1 MKTYA
6 RYKDSGISWIGD
18 VPEHWDVIPMK
29 RLFVNRKSGAWG
41 EDELH
46 NDLDRICLRI
56 ADFDMTELRFKR
68 NIDYTIRSYKQD
80 VIEKC
85 ALKKGDIL
93 VEKSGGGEKTPVG
106 RAVLY
111 DLTLNEPLFAN
122 FMDRLRCSESINPY
136 YVIFLW
142 NMMNSKGA
150 VWNYVKQTTGIQNL
164 DIGALLS
171 AENVCTPPLPEQK
184 AIAEYLDKK
193 TAQINELVSAKQKQI
208 ELLKEYKQ
216 SVIANAVTGK
226 LDERTGSRPTDE
238 RQEKRKWKDSGISWI
253 GKIPENWDMVRNKNF
268 VEEKDDVVG
277 GNFQKYPLLSLT
289 KGGVILR
296 DVENGKGKFPKDFES
311 YKIVKPGNIIF
322 CLFDVDETPRTVGLS
337 NYEGMIT
344 GAYDIF
350 QIKNIDL
357 NFYTYFFVAVDNI
370 KALRPLYTG
379 LRKVVKKDRFLSY
392 KIPIPP
398 LSEQKEIVAYIEK
411 KVSSIDSQIASIENQ
426 IANLNEYKQ
435 SLISDVVTG
444 KVKVC

>member
-18 VPEHWDVIPMK
+18 VPAHWDVIPMK

-68 NIDYTIRSYKQD
+68 NIDYTIRNYKQD

-171 AENVCTPPLPEQK
+171 AENVCTPPLSEQK

-226 LDERTGSRPTDE
+226 LDERR
-238 RQEKRKWKDSGISWI
+238 EKRKWKDSGISWI
-253 GKIPENWDMVRNKNF
+253 GKIPENWEKLPFCALFEQKSQCGYCD
-268 VEEKDDVVG
+268 EE
-277 GNFQKYPLLSLT
+277 LLSVYLD
-289 KGGVILR
+289 KGVIRFSDGGEKRANATSEDLSKYQLVDVGDFVLNNQQAWRGSVGVSFFRGIVSPAYVILKMSEKLDRNFANYLLR
-296 DVENGKGKFPKDFES
+296 DRSMVAMYCICSKG
-311 YKIVKPGNIIF
+311 
-322 CLFDVDETPRTVGLS
+322 VGSIQRNLVW
-337 NYEGMIT
+337 NKLKRMPV
-344 GAYDIF
+344 F
-350 QIKNIDL
+350 
-357 NFYTYFFVAVDNI
+357 
-370 KALRPLYTG
+370 
-379 LRKVVKKDRFLSY
+379 
-392 KIPIPP
+392 IPP
-398 LSEQKEIVAYIEK
+398 LSEQKEIVSYIEK

>member
-1 MKTYA
+1 MRKYA
-6 RYKDSGISWIGD
+6 RYKDSGISWIGE

-29 RLFVNRKSGAWG
+29 RLFVNRKSGSWG

-68 NIDYTIRSYKQD
+68 NIDYTIRNYKQD

-93 VEKSGGGEKTPVG
+93 IEKSGGGEKTPVG

-122 FMDRLRCSESINPY
+122 FMDRLRCSEGVDSY

-171 AENVCTPPLPEQK
+171 AENVCVPPPSEQK

-226 LDERTGSRPTDE
+226 LNKNCRM
-238 RQEKRKWKDSGISWI
+238 KDSGVSWI
-253 GKIPENWDMVRNKNF
+253 GKIPENWECSTLRKHLKF
-268 VEEKDDVVG
+268 VSDKGHPNE
-277 GNFQKYPLLSLT
+277 QLLSVT
-289 KGGVILR
+289 REQGVIIR
-296 DVENGKGKFPKDFES
+296 NVESKEENHNVIPEDLSDYKLVKQGQFAINKMKSWQGSYGVSSFTGIVSPAYYICDLDFENKDFFSIAIRSKAYIPFFTMYSKGIRVDQWDLSPIGLKIIPFFIPPEEEQN
-311 YKIVKPGNIIF
+311 KIVS
-322 CLFDVDETPRTVGLS
+322 L
-337 NYEGMIT
+337 
-344 GAYDIF
+344 
-350 QIKNIDL
+350 
-357 NFYTYFFVAVDNI
+357 
-370 KALRPLYTG
+370 
-379 LRKVVKKDRFLSY
+379 VKDKM
-392 KIPIPP
+392 
-398 LSEQKEIVAYIEK
+398 EK
-411 KVSSIDSQIASIENQ
+411 IDSQVASIENQ
-426 IANLNEYKQ
+426 IANLNEYRQ
-435 SLISDVVTG
+435 SIISEVVTG

>member
-1 MKTYA
+1 MRKYV
-6 RYKDSGISWIGD
+6 RYKDSGISWIGE

-68 NIDYTIRSYKQD
+68 NIDYTIRNYKQD

-171 AENVCTPPLPEQK
+171 AENVCTPPLSEQK
-184 AIAEYLDKK
+184 TIAEYLDKK
-193 TAQINELVSAKQKQI
+193 TAQINELVSAKLKQI

-226 LDERTGSRPTDE
+226 IDERR
-238 RQEKRKWKDSGISWI
+238 EKRKWKDSGISWI
-253 GKIPENWDMVRNKNF
+253 GKIPENWEVKRIRHVFNESD
-268 VEEKDDVVG
+268 EKITDNTG
-277 GNFQKYPLLSLT
+277 ELLSLSQYT
-289 KGGVILR
+289 GVSLKR
-296 DVENGKGKFPKDFES
+296 DCEKVGMFEAETTEG
-311 YKIVKPGNIIF
+311 YKIVRRNQFVMNIMLAWNGSYAVSELEGVISPAYCVF
-322 CLFDVDETPRTVGLS
+322 NFIIDCVPKYFHYLLRLKAYAGAFKTLS
-337 NYEGMIT
+337 KGI
-344 GAYDIF
+344 
-350 QIKNIDL
+350 IDSRL
-357 NFYTYFFVAVDNI
+357 RLYPSKFYTFPVI
-370 KALRPLYTG
+370 
-379 LRKVVKKDRFLSY
+379 
-392 KIPIPP
+392 IPP

-444 KVKVC
+444 KVKV